1 MASVTAKAIVFP
13 SSLTIKVFC
22 VLDAGKPSKMSFVPL
37 AILPSALLAWPL
49 YFYWMGTD
57 AENEMVVED
66 AIEHCLALVLTIA
79 SLIALHRIAR
89 RCIEREPHRYTSIV
103 YLLANR
109 STMEKVW
116 LLLQPLLLALACWPS
131 FTSQFS
137 FVQFSLTGRML
148 SFFVPSLLFFQCLH
162 GVNAKRQWMSFL
174 PFVVMTTIAAACD
187 GMRFAMGPTAWE
199 SDLWSIPSVSSITIW
214 STVCVVLVS
223 SILASLWIP
232 AWIVWSSGAE
242 RLCVGKSDEADSG
255 EDQIRSIH
263 ELWMRVHGTSPSV
276 FLWPTNCR
284 MSNAVIVNGL
294 LHKKLLLTD
303 RLMLRF
309 TPREIELIVLH
320 ELAHCI
326 RRHGIVRLLPAVV
339 TIPLLAWAMTT
350 FTGTSLMLICSLL
363 AIAFPLL
370 LIATCWWTEWDADKM
385 AIELA
390 IEHKGL
396 TRAEAC
402 DFYAQVIQK
411 LYRDNGIR
419 RSSWSHPSCEQR
431 IAAFQGS

>member
-1 MASVTAKAIVFP
+1 
-13 SSLTIKVFC
+13 
-22 VLDAGKPSKMSFVPL
+22 MSFVPL
-37 AILPSALLAWPL
+37 AILPSALLAWPI
-49 YFYWMGTD
+49 YYYWMGAD
-57 AENEMVVED
+57 AENAMVVED
-66 AIEHCLALVLTIA
+66 AIEHCLSLVLTIA
-79 SLIALHRIAR
+79 SFIALNRIAR
-89 RCIEREPHRYTSIV
+89 RCVERDRLHCTSIV

-116 LLLQPLLLALACWPS
+116 LLLQPLLLALACWPG

-148 SFFVPSLLFFQCLH
+148 SFFLPSVLFFLCLH
-162 GVNAKRQWMSFL
+162 GSSAKLQWLAFL

-187 GMRFAMGPTAWE
+187 GMRFAIGPTAWE
-199 SDLWSIPSVSSITIW
+199 SDLWSIPSVSSMTIW
-214 STVCVVLVS
+214 STICILLVS
-223 SILASLWIP
+223 GILTSLWLP
-232 AWIVWSSGAE
+232 TWIVWSSGAE
-242 RLCVGKSDEADSG
+242 RLCDGKTNEADPG
-255 EDQIRSIH
+255 DDRLRSIQ
-263 ELWMRVHGTSPSV
+263 ELWMRIHRTSPSV
-276 FLWPTNCR
+276 LLWPTNCR

-294 LHKKLLLTD
+294 FRKQLLLTD

-309 TPREIELIVLH
+309 TPWEIELIVLH

-326 RRHGIVRLLPAVV
+326 RRHGIVRLVPAGV
-339 TIPLLAWAMTT
+339 TIPLLAWAMTS

-363 AIAFPLL
+363 AIAFPLF

-390 IEHKGL
+390 IEHKSL

-402 DFYAQVIQK
+402 DCYAQVIQK